1 VPRPSD
7 RARLIADLERRHLAS
22 SFPRGQLT
30 LLVAGAGLAG
40 FLSSVALLRAG
51 LDQMAFRY
59 PAAVLAAY
67 LAFLGLLRLWIAW
80 QRGQWSP
87 DVDVFPETR
96 GSAAG
101 QNDLARELA
110 HGGRSGG
117 AGGGARWDGQ
127 AHGIVAKP
135 AAAPSSGGSGGGFD
149 LDLDEGW
156 WLVLA
161 AVLVLGGALAVV
173 YVIYIAPVLLAEVA
187 LDAAVV
193 TTMYKRLKPHDLQHW
208 SVGVIRQ
215 TWLPALILVL
225 CLAGAGFALQQVAP
239 EARSIGGVLA
249 HLRS

>member
-1 VPRPSD
+1 MTRRSD
-7 RARLIADLERRHLAS
+7 RQRLIADVERRHIAP
-22 SFPRGQLT
+22 SFPRGQLA

-40 FLSSVALLRAG
+40 FLTSVMLLRAG
-51 LDQMAFRY
+51 LDQMALRY
-59 PAAVLAAY
+59 PAAALAAY

-87 DVDVFPETR
+87 DVDVLTDTR
-96 GSAAG
+96 GTSG
-101 QNDLARELA
+101 IENDVARDLTF
-110 HGGRSGG
+110 GGRSGG
-117 AGGGARWDGQ
+117 AGGGARWDGH
-127 AHGIVAKP
+127 AHGLVARP
-135 AAAPSSGGSGGGFD
+135 APARSSGGGGGGVD

-215 TWLPALILVL
+215 TWIPALILVL

-239 EARSIGGVLA
+239 DARSIGGVLA